1 MNNIVGEKKIFTP
14 SEINK
19 LLNEILEDLI
29 PNNINIQGEVTNISK
44 SNSGH
49 IYFSLKDKNSSI
61 ISGVF
66 WKNFLDSKKNNKD
79 FLSNFKDGAE
89 IICSGRL
96 SNYNGKIS
104 LSVLNF
110 ECINTQGALFIE
122 FEKTK
127 RKLEKLG
134 FFDISKKKPLVKF
147 PRTICLITSKSG
159 SVLHDMLNRIKARF
173 GLMVYFI
180 AVSVQGESSIKQIK
194 NAIDFANQKNNIF
207 EFDLIIL
214 ARGGGSFEELSIF
227 NNEEIVKSVFYSK
240 IPIISAI
247 GHETDFTLVDFSADL
262 RAPTPSSAIEI
273 ALPVKSNIED
283 MIYNLVSKI
292 KQSMQYKLNQRE
304 LRFNS
309 ILKNF
314 SEKIIFNKI
323 ENKKLQIKIITEN
336 IYFKINNSINKIDA
350 KLKFLSLSIEKHN
363 HIDILNRG
371 YSLCWN
377 LENKKIISSR
387 IDFEKIKNKNK
398 ILIEFKDGKV
408 NFIDHSC

>member
-29 PNNINIQGEVTNISK
+29 PNNINIQGEITNISK

-96 SNYNGKIS
+96 SNYNGKIT

-110 ECINTQGALFIE
+110 ECINIQGALFIE

-180 AVSVQGESSIKQIK
+180 SVSVQGESSIKQIK
-194 NAIDFANQKNNIF
+194 NAIDFVNQKNNIF

-262 RAPTPSSAIEI
+262 RAP
-273 ALPVKSNIED
+273 VK
-283 MIYNLVSKI
+283 
-292 KQSMQYKLNQRE
+292 
-304 LRFNS
+304 F
-309 ILKNF
+309 
-314 SEKIIFNKI
+314 
-323 ENKKLQIKIITEN
+323 
-336 IYFKINNSINKIDA
+336 
-350 KLKFLSLSIEKHN
+350 
-363 HIDILNRG
+363 
-371 YSLCWN
+371 
-377 LENKKIISSR
+377 
-387 IDFEKIKNKNK
+387 
-398 ILIEFKDGKV
+398 
-408 NFIDHSC
+408 